1 MTTLCLLDLTD
12 HNTILSTSSFEASTE
27 VVKNGPPPPQRT
39 HVVQKESSEHS
50 NETSTIKADNSPP
63 MHPLP
68 ADKPHWARNPTASA
82 NDVTSKCKGSVQK
95 GEASGLTTHT
105 QSSPSHRRNFSRK
118 MEREDRSGN
127 REVRKEEI
135 LEEEVVTS
143 FEESVMVR
151 MNGGGGQ
158 NSGGHHLSATSR
170 QDWIG
175 KSPFQNK
182 TGTEDRSRQITS
194 NSEMSNN
201 LNAVRNDTSEKN
213 HWGSER

>member
-1 MTTLCLLDLTD
+1 M
-12 HNTILSTSSFEASTE
+12 
-27 VVKNGPPPPQRT
+27 
-39 HVVQKESSEHS
+39 QKESSEHS

-68 ADKPHWARNPTASA
+68 ADKPHWARNPIASA
-82 NDVTSKCKGSVQK
+82 IDVTSKFKGSVQK
-95 GEASGLTTHT
+95 GQANGHTTHT

-135 LEEEVVTS
+135 LEEEVTS

-158 NSGGHHLSATSR
+158 NSGGRHLSAMSR

-182 TGTEDRSRQITS
+182 TGTVDGSRQITS
-194 NSEMSNN
+194 NSEMSSN
-201 LNAVRNDTSEKN
+201 LNVVRNDTSEKN

>member
-1 MTTLCLLDLTD
+1 M
-12 HNTILSTSSFEASTE
+12 
-27 VVKNGPPPPQRT
+27 
-39 HVVQKESSEHS
+39 QKESLEHS

-63 MHPLP
+63 PMHPLP
-68 ADKPHWARNPTASA
+68 AADKPHWSRNPTAST
-82 NDVTSKCKGSVQK
+82 NDVTSKYKGSVQK
-95 GEASGLTTHT
+95 GQANGHTTHS

-118 MEREDRSGN
+118 MEREDRSGK

-143 FEESVMVR
+143 FEKSVMVR

-158 NSGGHHLSATSR
+158 HLSAMSR

-182 TGTEDRSRQITS
+182 TGTEDRSSRQTNN

-201 LNAVRNDTSEKN
+201 LNVVRNDTSAMEKS
-213 HWGSER
+213 HWGSERY

>member
-1 MTTLCLLDLTD
+1 M
-12 HNTILSTSSFEASTE
+12 
-27 VVKNGPPPPQRT
+27 
-39 HVVQKESSEHS
+39 QKEWSEHS

-63 MHPLP
+63 IQPLP

-95 GEASGLTTHT
+95 GQANGHTTHT

-118 MEREDRSGN
+118 MEREDRSGK

-135 LEEEVVTS
+135 LEEEVAS

-158 NSGGHHLSATSR
+158 YSGGRHLSAMSR

-182 TGTEDRSRQITS
+182 TGTEDRSQQTNN

-201 LNAVRNDTSEKN
+201 LNAVRNNTSEKS